1 MHALPL
7 LLLINLRRTQSSLKS
22 TLMAQLLHWAI
33 TWNMVAQAVET
44 LPATQE
50 IWVQSLGWENPL
62 EDGMAMHS
70 SIIAW
75 WATVHGITKSWTHC
89 DSMDCSPPGSS
100 VHGISKQEY
109 WSGLPFLSPGALPD
123 QRIEPR
129 SPALQA
135 DSLPS
140 EDIDRWVPWVPQTG
154 HVAPYSILLLLCVTG
169 KLWVQPKSYLGI

>member
-1 MHALPL
+1 MFFPNAE
-7 LLLINLRRTQSSLKS
+7 IGAVIWEKGREAEKSL
-22 TLMAQLLHWAI
+22 H
-33 TWNMVAQAVET
+33 
-44 LPATQE
+44 
-50 IWVQSLGWENPL
+50 
-62 EDGMAMHS
+62 D
-70 SIIAW
+70 
-75 WATVHGITKSWTHC
+75 
-89 DSMDCSPPGSS
+89 
-100 VHGISKQEY
+100 
-109 WSGLPFLSPGALPD
+109 FSPGALPD